1 MNTNDIMSQIEMNKA
16 IIQRYFDAY
25 NNKNE
30 TIFDEIISSDY
41 IDHGQTAYMGSPGRG
56 IDGAKNDLRFSLD
69 KLDDL
74 NYVVEDMIA
83 SPAYPDLVGTYWKGT
98 LTPKATSNNQQA
110 EKIINY
116 RGMSIYRIQ
125 NNEMVETWHV
135 VDKPPK

>member
-1 MNTNDIMSQIEMNKA
+1 MNTNDVMSQIEMNKA

-41 IDHGQTAYMGSPGRG
+41 IDHGQSA
-56 IDGAKNDLRFSLD
+56 
-69 KLDDL
+69 DL

-98 LTPKATSNNQQA
+98 LIPKATSNNQQA

-116 RGMSIYRIQ
+116 RGISIYRIQ
-125 NNEMVETWHV
+125 NNKMVETWHV
-135 VDKPPK
+135 VDGLPSRGF